1 MTQAASS
8 IDDLRHA
15 RVTELD
21 LTQVDGSIRYRV
33 KLEAQYR
40 IDRARTAPDD
50 PARTIEVRRIL
61 LVANQTL
68 ATDAVSRL
76 VTSRAG
82 DGPTELHV
90 VVPRQQELRTDDSL
104 SMSAMHPMGGYT
116 PVMVEDEAASD
127 EASLRRLRACE
138 ELLDRL
144 GVPHTAEVGPRD
156 PFIAVGQALERTS
169 IDEIVI
175 SMLPSGASRWL
186 RLDLPSRLR
195 RLVDVP
201 VTVIE
206 ADED

>member
-1 MTQAASS
+1 
-8 IDDLRHA
+8 
-15 RVTELD
+15 
-21 LTQVDGSIRYRV
+21 
-33 KLEAQYR
+33 
-40 IDRARTAPDD
+40 
-50 PARTIEVRRIL
+50 
-61 LVANQTL
+61 
-68 ATDAVSRL
+68 
-76 VTSRAG
+76 
-82 DGPTELHV
+82 
-90 VVPRQQELRTDDSL
+90 
-104 SMSAMHPMGGYT
+104 
-116 PVMVEDEAASD
+116 DEAASD